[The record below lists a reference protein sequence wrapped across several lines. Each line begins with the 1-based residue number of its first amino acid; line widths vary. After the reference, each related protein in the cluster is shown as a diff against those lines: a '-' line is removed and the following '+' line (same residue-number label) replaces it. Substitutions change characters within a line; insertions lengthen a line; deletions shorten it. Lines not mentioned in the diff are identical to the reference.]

1 MGFIASNQS
10 ETVVSRI
17 GILVHDNSV
26 AFEVDVAFDSI
37 LLPISFVRALASSIE
52 AYIFRFE
59 VVEVSTL

>member
-17 GILVHDNSV
+17 GILVNDDSV
-26 AFEVDVAFDSI
+26 AFEVDVAFDSV
-37 LLPISFVRALASSIE
+37 LLTVSLGRTLT

-59 VVEVSTL
+59 VVEVSAL